1 MSWILETDDTSSGKL
16 LWKVDLRMVLQEI
29 RENVMKKRIALLK
42 QAQKTGVNPDSK
54 VIYTEEIVVD

>member
-16 LWKVDLRMVLQEI
+16 LWKVGLRMVLQEI

-42 QAQKTGVNPDSK
+42 QAQETGVNPDSK